1 MKTTPFI
8 QYLNGEDQIRQAVF
22 GIRLVS
28 IPAFDNCS
36 GKASQTTLQE
46 YSDLLNQFYLPD
58 QSITFSLRTIFFPD
72 QTAGTLNTVEVVLF
86 VILSDKSIR
95 KLKQKTGQI
104 FHQIQ
109 VILSSS
115 FPFHEFEFITT
126 ETEFQQFYSP
136 AFLEEAHFC
145 EIRKRESAIQLNSI
159 ANEKPIGFLNSSI
172 AITEA
177 GSENQVYFPHPFYPR
192 QDDFER
198 LYRLL
203 ILNDTPFIV
212 NFCLTP
218 TQLQASEESALISEI
233 AKGEGFKP
241 EDEVPIRQVYLERA
255 RLVRQGLVDQL
266 LRLQDAP
273 FYCQIILASGEPIG
287 RGIAESIGSSISQS
301 IGSGSNQEFLDLRIQ
316 MGGYDILFPA
326 TSGEQADA
334 KHDFMFPGKATWG
347 KTIAVEGL
355 KRFRFLVDG
364 YQGTCGF
371 RFPSARNNGL
381 VEFRTHQTK
390 MLTPPREMSELSN
403 QNGTQRKIIGVNNAF
418 GFQNPIYL
426 TDKDLRQH
434 VYIVGQTGT
443 GKTTLLK
450 SMILG
455 DIANDKG
462 VAVIDP
468 HGDLFNELLDF
479 IPKQRVKD
487 VVLVDPL
494 DMEFPV
500 GFNLLACSDLSQR
513 IFIAREIKAIM
524 HRLLHDTF
532 GDVSNNYIGPVF
544 YKHVQMDLLLAMS
557 DPDNP
562 GTLLEF
568 YEIFQHT
575 DYWKRWLPLKW
586 NDPMLEDWVEE
597 VLPNMDYTYRTRTDN
612 TSMGEYV
619 GSKFD
624 EFILD
629 PRLQLIFGQKESTIN
644 LGSIMDSG
652 KILLINLAKG
662 LLGEATSQFLG
673 LILMAKFQSEI
684 MARGR
689 KAMGDRRQ
697 FTIYVDEFQSLAT
710 ENFSLLLSEARKFG
724 VSLVLANQF
733 VSQIKDQRILE
744 AVFGNVGT
752 MLSFRV
758 GKNDAARLESQFSPQ
773 FTQFDL
779 ANLPN
784 WHACV
789 KTTLNGQV
797 VPPFNLQ
804 TIQPRV
810 QTDEGVREAV
820 IVHARKTYGRPRT
833 EVEQTIRESLKSPMT
848 ENGEGEAREIDLF
861 T

>member
-8 QYLNGEDQIRQAVF
+8 QYLDGEDQIRQAVF

-28 IPAFDNCS
+28 IPAFDNSS
-36 GKASQTTLQE
+36 GKTSQTTLQE

-58 QSITFSLRTIFFPD
+58 QSITFSLRTLFSPD
-72 QTAGTLNTVEVVLF
+72 HSAGMIDSIEVILF
-86 VILSDKSIR
+86 TILSDRSLR
-95 KLKQKTGQI
+95 NLEQKANQI
-104 FHQIQ
+104 HHQIR

-126 ETEFQQFYSP
+126 ETEFQRLFSP
-136 AFLEEAHFC
+136 AFLDEAHFC

-159 ANEKPIGFLNSSI
+159 KTEKPLGFVKTSRV
-172 AITEA
+172 ED
-177 GSENQVYFPHPFYPR
+177 GEDFENQVYFPHPFYPR

-203 ILNDTPFIV
+203 ILNGAPFIV

-218 TQLQASEESALISEI
+218 TRLQACEESALISEI

-273 FYCQIILASGEPIG
+273 FYCQVFLASLEPIG
-287 RGIAESIGSSISQS
+287 RGIAEAIGSAISQS
-301 IGSGSNQEFLDLRIQ
+301 IGSGSNHEFLDLRIQ
-316 MGGYDILFPA
+316 MGGYDILIPD
-326 TSGEQADA
+326 TPEEQSCAR
-334 KHDFMFPGKATWG
+334 HDFMFPGDATWG
-347 KTIAVEGL
+347 KTIAVDGL

-364 YQGTCGF
+364 YQGACGF
-371 RFPSARNNGL
+371 RFPSAGNNGL
-381 VEFRTHQTK
+381 IEFRTRQTK
-390 MLTPPREMSELSN
+390 ILTPPREMSELTN
-403 QNGTQRKIIGVNNAF
+403 QSCPDKKIIGINNAF
-418 GFQNPIYL
+418 GFQRPIYL
-426 TDKDLRQH
+426 SGKDLRQH

-462 VAVIDP
+462 IAVIDP
-468 HGDLFNELLDF
+468 HGDLFSELLDV
-479 IPKQRVKD
+479 IPKNRVKD

-532 GDVSNNYIGPVF
+532 GDVSNNYIGPIF
-544 YKHVQMDLLLAMS
+544 YKHVQMDLLLTMS

-568 YEIFQHT
+568 YEIFQHK

-586 NDPMLEDWVEE
+586 DDPLLENWVEE
-597 VLPNMDYTYRTRTDN
+597 VLPMMDYTYRTRTDN

-644 LGSIMDSG
+644 LGEIMDSG

-684 MARGR
+684 MARG
-689 KAMGDRRQ
+689 KQAMGERRP

-773 FTQFDL
+773 FSQFDL

-784 WHACV
+784 WHVCV

-797 VPPFNLQ
+797 VPPFSLQ
-804 TIQPRV
+804 TIPPQVRR
-810 QTDEGVREAV
+810 DEGIREGV
-820 IVHARKTYGRPRT
+820 IDHARKTYGRPRA
-833 EVEQTIRESLKSPMT
+833 EVEQIIRESLKTPVI
-848 ENGEGEAREIDLF
+848 EDDEGKPHVIDVF
-861 T
+861 